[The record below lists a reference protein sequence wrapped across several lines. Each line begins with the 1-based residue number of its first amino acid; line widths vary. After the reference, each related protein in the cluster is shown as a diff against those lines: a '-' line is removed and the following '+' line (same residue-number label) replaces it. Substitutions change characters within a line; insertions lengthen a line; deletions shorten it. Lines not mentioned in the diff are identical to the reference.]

1 MVDVYLNGKYAGAVD
16 NAQDFIDQVISE
28 RRRGKLSAN
37 INVYHQKEYNQVFI
51 EASKGRVR
59 RPLIVVKDG
68 KSTLTEKHVVQLEKN
83 ELSWSDLVNQGVIEY
98 VDAAEEENT
107 LVAFSPEDLTLS
119 HTHLEIAPMAILGL
133 SAYPLSF
140 GFAKRAPDFKFYPRN
155 YSFSFVV

>member
-28 RRRGKLSAN
+28 RRRGKLTAN
-37 INVYHQKEYNQVFI
+37 LNVYHQKEYNQVFI

-68 KSTLTEKHVVQLEKN
+68 KSTLTEKQVAQLEKN

-98 VDAAEEENT
+98 VDAAEEEDA
-107 LVAFSPEDLTLS
+107 LVALNSEDITENT
-119 HTHLEIAPMAILGL
+119 THLEVDLMSCAVFIKTRRLNV
-133 SAYPLSF
+133 SA
-140 GFAKRAPDFKFYPRN
+140 
-155 YSFSFVV
+155 